1 MEEPDTSQYTDIET
15 VEREWSAQ
23 EIYRSL
29 VMRSEG
35 EDGLLIPAAGLE
47 DSSILRPLLER
58 LQMLDGDDIESAIL
72 NQATDPYVEA
82 RENERRRFCELLK
95 DSAART
101 YACSWIV
108 EPT

>member
-1 MEEPDTSQYTDIET
+1 MSITFTIEEPDTSQYTDYET

-47 DSSILRPLLER
+47 ECEWISYLVAHMASPWRFFVFYSPR
-58 LQMLDGDDIESAIL
+58 HRYGTSTPTYRIE
-72 NQATDPYVEA
+72 Q
-82 RENERRRFCELLK
+82 F
-95 DSAART
+95 
-101 YACSWIV
+101 
-108 EPT
+108 